1 MHYDVTKAAL
11 DMVTKQFAV
20 ELGCHQIRVN
30 SVHPTYVDMERIQHD
45 MREDPELERL
55 IKQHTPMGRFCEIQE
70 CIDPVMYLL
79 SDHSTMVTG
88 TNNVIDGG
96 LLSSLPF

>member
-1 MHYDVTKAAL
+1 MHYAVPKAAL

-30 SVHPTYVDMERIQHD
+30 SVHPTFVDIERIQNI
-45 MREDPELERL
+45 MREVPELELL
-55 IKQHTPMGRFCEIQE
+55 IKEHTPMGRFCDIQE

-88 TNNVIDGG
+88 TYNVIDGG